1 MTTPPLNDAQKQ
13 ALLREASAK
22 LGKSP
27 AELTAALQ
35 KNDLSAFTSALSPQS
50 ADRLESLLSDP
61 AAMNALLA
69 RPELQ
74 ELLRALDKKGGA
86 DG

>member
-1 MTTPPLNDAQKQ
+1 MNTPPLNDNQKQ
-13 ALLREASAK
+13 ALLREAAAK

-35 KNDLSAFTSALSPQS
+35 KNDAASLTNALSPQN
-50 ADRLESLLSDP
+50 AAKLEALLSDE
-61 AAMNALLA
+61 AARNALLA

-74 ELLRALDKKGGA
+74 ELLRAWDKKGGA